1 MPHFILKPEPDKD
14 LYVWWSTITEVPMA
28 VGTRAELAVQ
38 MSRSGEDSSPERFDR
53 ADQRG
58 TSSVDGLD
66 GWADGATTG
75 SVIVE
80 QRGFVQL
87 KDLPEVFR
95 CMEAGE
101 SYDHVVIPFDDD
113 TEDVHDPEAA
123 DPHRTGES

>member
-14 LYVWWSTITEVPMA
+14 VYVWWSTICESPMA
-28 VGTRAELAVQ
+28 VGTRAELSDR
-38 MSRSGEDSSPERFDR
+38 MIRCGEKAGPERFDR

-66 GWADGATTG
+66 GWDDGKTTG

-80 QRGFVQL
+80 QRGLVQL

-95 CMEAGE
+95 CMEANE
-101 SYDHVVIPFDDD
+101 PYDHVVTPFDDD
-113 TEDVHDPEAA
+113 E
-123 DPHRTGES
+123 